1 VSSLYVFIDCFL
13 SNDVCI
19 KQGNFVNSLIY
30 VGTIVTILTMLGTNK
45 NTYDTVLFGAM
56 VLSLLP
62 SSCCVDDFTFML
74 YYRSCCYSSLM
85 GTRNLDFD
93 IGVLRFLVHGE

>member
-1 VSSLYVFIDCFL
+1 MY
-13 SNDVCI
+13 

-62 SSCCVDDFTFML
+62 SSYCVDDFYIHVILQVML
-74 YYRSCCYSSLM
+74 L
-85 GTRNLDFD
+85 F
-93 IGVLRFLVHGE
+93 IAHGDKKLGF

>member
-45 NTYDTVLFGAM
+45 NTYDTVLFGDTR
-56 VLSLLP
+56 VLFLSP
-62 SSCCVDDFTFML
+62 SSYCVDDFYFHVILQVMQL
-74 YYRSCCYSSLM
+74 
-85 GTRNLDFD
+85 F
-93 IGVLRFLVHGE
+93 IAHGDKKLGF